1 VTTDGDIYL
10 QIRADERRINDIKLK
25 QTLVR
30 ICKRIPELPSDT
42 PLSVIMETA
51 FKRGD
56 PEAVAIM
63 NVLLRDEEAGGT
75 AAPGENMLDVFERWA
90 DAGDR
95 DAMWILRP
103 RVVKQ

>member
-1 VTTDGDIYL
+1 MTEGEIYL

-30 ICKRIPELPSDT
+30 ICRRIPELPRDT
-42 PLSVIMETA
+42 PLPVIVEKA
-51 FKRGD
+51 FERGD
-56 PEAVAIM
+56 LEAVAIM
-63 NVLLRDEEAGGT
+63 NVLLRDQEAGGSP
-75 AAPGENMLDVFERWA
+75 APGENMLDVFERWA

-103 RVVKQ
+103 RIVKQ